1 MAATGQIMAAFET
14 VAGSTLTSEQRVD
27 VYTSLNAALDRAAV
41 RTTADMDVY
50 QLYEPGAAYVNPNER
65 MELNFRDV
73 VREMTPAVP
82 GMNIQD
88 LPSPLF
94 RGPINEEGTLAEGR
108 TFFNNL
114 PPDEAD
120 ARTRQ
125 GMDAAITIM
134 RAYQDRFGDRT
145 VTAPLQQ
152 DSLYDTKVW
161 SLQRFVPS
169 FDWRRVSPPVF
180 PGPF

>member
-1 MAATGQIMAAFET
+1 MSASHAPAA
-14 VAGSTLTSEQRVD
+14 
-27 VYTSLNAALDRAAV
+27 
-41 RTTADMDVY
+41 
-50 QLYEPGAAYVNPNER
+50 
-65 MELNFRDV
+65 
-73 VREMTPAVP
+73 PA
-82 GMNIQD
+82 
-88 LPSPLF
+88 
-94 RGPINEEGTLAEGR
+94 PITEEGTLAEGR

-114 PPDEAD
+114 PPEEAD

-134 RAYQDRFGDRT
+134 RAYQDRFSDRT